1 MVKDIAFTGY
11 PAKDVAKLRSFYTDK
26 LGLKFG
32 QPYAEDGVEKYADA
46 QVGGGWF
53 ALITTEW
60 AGDTPANSIA
70 FEVDDVEKAFAD
82 LRAAGVGVGEVHDT
96 SVCKMGSFTDPEGNR
111 VTLHQITVPH

>member
-1 MVKDIAFTGY
+1 MVKEIAFTAY
-11 PAKDVAKLRSFYTDK
+11 PAKNVASLRSFYSDR
-26 LGLKFG
+26 LGLTFG

-46 QVGGGWF
+46 QIGNGWF

-60 AGDTPANSIA
+60 AGDARASSIA

-82 LRAAGVGVGEVHDT
+82 LRAAGVTVGEVHDT
-96 SVCKMGSFTDPEGNR
+96 SVCKMGTFTDPEGNT